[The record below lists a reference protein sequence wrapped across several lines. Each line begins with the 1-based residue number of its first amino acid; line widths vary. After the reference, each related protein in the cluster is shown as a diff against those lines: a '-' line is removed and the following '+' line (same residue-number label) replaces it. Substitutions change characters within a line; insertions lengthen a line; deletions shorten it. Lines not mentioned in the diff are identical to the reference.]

1 MMKSR
6 EFIKIIIFLVSYANL
21 AKSLSESIFFH

>member
-1 MMKSR
+1 MVKSW
-6 EFIKIIIFLVSYANL
+6 EFIKISIFFVSYANL